1 MPDSNLMI
9 IVGQEGSGKS
19 TTVRALLETTPSA
32 ARIDA
37 EDVGAVN
44 PWKLDDACI
53 DLLHANVVALTS
65 NFWGAG

>member
-1 MPDSNLMI
+1 MPDSNLII

-19 TTVRALLETTPSA
+19 TIVRALLEVTSSA

-44 PWKLDDACI
+44 PWKLED
-53 DLLHANVVALTS
+53 
-65 NFWGAG
+65 G